1 MPKLYFRYGTMGS
14 SKTANLLMVAHN
26 YEQQGKEIII
36 IKPSIDNRDGIKN
49 VSSRTGL
56 HRKADIILDKKTNLL
71 VEVTKITEEKNI
83 NCILVDEAQFLTKLN
98 VEELRFLTNKIPV
111 ICYGLRTNYLTN
123 TFEGSLRLLELADSI
138 EEIKTTCFYCNNKA
152 IINAKYYTRVN
163 SNYTVIVKKGSSLP
177 EIGGDELYLSMCWR
191 CWNEH
196 PTS

>member
-36 IKPSIDNRDGIKN
+36 IKPSIDTRDGIKN

-56 HRKADIILDKKTNLL
+56 HREADIILDKKTNLL
-71 VEVTKITEEKNI
+71 VEVTEITEKKNI

-111 ICYGLRTNYLTN
+111 ICYGLRTDYLTN
-123 TFEGSLRLLELADSI
+123 TFEGSLRLLELADRI
-138 EEIKTTCFYCNNKA
+138 EEIKTTCFYCNDKA
-152 IINAKYYTRVN
+152 IINAKYCTGINNKSVF
-163 SNYTVIVKKGSSLP
+163 IVKKGSSAP
-177 EIGGDELYLSMCWR
+177 EIGCDEMYLSMCWH
-191 CWNEH
+191 CWYEH